1 MANDFE
7 KGVDKISQEVSK
19 AAENMKET
27 ASNLGG
33 WWKKSSTE
41 EKIATIC
48 GVLLLIWGLRKLRQF
63 LWGVILL
70 MLGFFLISGYFDRP
84 LRRFINW
91 CKSIVSEKK
100 TKNSESKKEETLEKV
115 EVKDDKEEK

>member
-48 GVLLLIWGLRKLRQF
+48 GILLLIWGLRKLRQF

-84 LRRFINW
+84 LRKLINW
-91 CKSIVSEKK
+91 CKSTIA
-100 TKNSESKKEETLEKV
+100 SKKEKHTEAKKEEKLEKV
-115 EVKDDKEEK
+115 EVKKEEK

>member
-7 KGVDKISQEVSK
+7 KGVDKVSQEVSK

-33 WWKKSSTE
+33 WWKRSSTE

-48 GVLLLIWGLRKLRQF
+48 GIILLILGLRQLKEL
-63 LWGVILL
+63 LWGGILL
-70 MLGFFLISGYFDRP
+70 VLGFFLISGYFDRP
-84 LRRFINW
+84 LRKLINW
-91 CKSIVSEKK
+91 CKSTIA
-100 TKNSESKKEETLEKV
+100 SKKEKHTETKKEEKLEKV
-115 EVKDDKEEK
+115 EVKKEEE

>member
-48 GVLLLIWGLRKLRQF
+48 
-63 LWGVILL
+63 
-70 MLGFFLISGYFDRP
+70 
-84 LRRFINW
+84 
-91 CKSIVSEKK
+91 
-100 TKNSESKKEETLEKV
+100 
-115 EVKDDKEEK
+115 